1 MTNIAL
7 EERKMIKN
15 LLSDIRVKDFV
26 IANLRESLTSIGFSP
41 GLIKSLTNNLPDLSV
56 KEFQNKF
63 SDELEEVYQKGFFQ
77 KIVPAYF
84 KKFVLPKIQ
93 KGKILDIGCGTVF
106 FSRSSR
112 APKDSGIS

>member
-41 GLIKSLTNNLPDLSV
+41 GLLS
-56 KEFQNKF
+56 
-63 SDELEEVYQKGFFQ
+63 
-77 KIVPAYF
+77 
-84 KKFVLPKIQ
+84 
-93 KGKILDIGCGTVF
+93 
-106 FSRSSR
+106 R
-112 APKDSGIS
+112 